1 MHCTSCGN
9 QIPADSAFC
18 PNCGRAVEN
27 AGDDSFIEK
36 TPKRHSH
43 KGLAAVGIF
52 IILCAAMFA
61 FIVLGGHDLSGIY
74 ATSYDTYF
82 YINSVSFDNDGTF
95 TMQTLH
101 GSFYGKY
108 HKKKGVYYLYP
119 DGGTSDRANPV
130 ADVEEN
136 HMASEYYFIAERTA
150 DNTLE
155 ITMLGRGDYGFY
167 LPWSGQAALFY
178 EITTEGIN
186 AHEERGNQT
195 DNNSDHDP
203 TKSTS
208 MMDFYQEQLEEAP
221 PNDIGRPPEKDLVP
235 WDELY
240 GDDIED

>member
-1 MHCTSCGN
+1 MHCTSCGS
-9 QIPADSAFC
+9 QLLADSAFC
-18 PNCGRAVEN
+18 PNCGKPVEN
-27 AGDDSFIEK
+27 VGNDGSFIQK
-36 TPKRHSH
+36 TSKRSSH
-43 KGLAAVGIF
+43 KWPMRVAGIF
-52 IILCAAMFA
+52 IILCAAVFA
-61 FIVLGGHDLSGIY
+61 FIVLGRRDLSGIY
-74 ATSYDTYF
+74 AKSYDTYF
-82 YINSVSFDNDGTF
+82 YVNSVSFDNDGTF

-136 HMASEYYFIAERTA
+136 HMASEYYFTAERTA

-178 EITTEGIN
+178 GMTAEGVN
-186 AHEERGNQT
+186 TYEEREGQT
-195 DNNSDHDP
+195 DNGETDYGP

-221 PNDIGRPPEKDLVP
+221 PNDIGRPPE
-235 WDELY
+235 E
-240 GDDIED
+240 DIVDW